1 MSTLVSGWN
10 NTAQQTALVL
20 ATELETAPNYCN
32 MTGEVHWDYG
42 PYQVWQA
49 PQCVAYLVDSEF
61 VSAKTDEVWVMTNI
75 VQRVMSRTC
84 AVPASVGNL
93 TLVDPVEAVTLVQLG
108 GNCTMVTN
116 SYLNEYVFNPES
128 VMVTL
133 LPTYSTSWMPA
144 GAFTSITLM
153 GLDGKSLGTS
163 YVFDGSSIQ
172 VALSD
177 LLLAAGVSLDDQ
189 NVDSGGKGLQS
200 ALQAAGSN
208 TNSDTNWPTYRT
220 TGVALRV
227 KLRVANFRA
236 SAPVNFNATVQMFVE
251 NASPGTWTAAPTE
264 VQYSGAGTTTFDGAP
279 RMPAACM
286 RRTRAADSLPRA
298 CSHCHPQRNGRSGGS
313 RACTSCSPARA
324 SWARPRR

>member
-20 ATELETAPNYCN
+20 ATELETAPGYCN
-32 MTGEVHWDYG
+32 MTGDVHWDYG

-61 VSAKTDEVWVMTNI
+61 VSAKADDLWVMTNI
-75 VQRVMSRTC
+75 VQRLMSRTC
-84 AVPASVGNL
+84 AVPSTVGNL
-93 TLVDPVEAVTLVQLG
+93 TLVDPVETVTLVQLG
-108 GNCTMVTN
+108 GNCSMVTN
-116 SYLNEYVFNPES
+116 SYLNEYVFNPET

-133 LPTYSTSWMPA
+133 LPTYSTSWMPV
-144 GAFTSITLM
+144 GLFTSITLM
-153 GLDGKSLGTS
+153 GVNGKPLGTS
-163 YVFDGSSIQ
+163 YVFQESMQ
-172 VALSD
+172 VPLSD

-189 NVDSGGKGLQS
+189 NVNSGGKGLQS

-208 TNSDTNWPTYRT
+208 TNSDMNWPTYRT
-220 TGVALRV
+220 TGVVLRI

-236 SAPVNFNATVQMFVE
+236 SSPVNFNATVQMFVE

-264 VQYSGAGTTTFDGAP
+264 VQYKGAGTTTFDGAP

-286 RRTRAADSLPRA
+286 HRAR
-298 CSHCHPQRNGRSGGS
+298 G
-313 RACTSCSPARA
+313 
-324 SWARPRR
+324 